1 MENALRIKTKI
12 IGLVAGV
19 LFGACAFC
27 GTFAINQY
35 MNASVRKLADVE
47 MEKLELANRAFS
59 QVGTKEDLEEMDE
72 AARDAYLKY
81 QFERCYQEGYA
92 LLKGQECIKNM
103 TKYEITAPEALG
115 EEYVVQQLGKTYLLI
130 LKKELPFLK
139 DFWVLSVQDITSTWE
154 EGKEQAK
161 WYLVVFLFVF
171 ACSITVAAVVIGHML
186 ESLVELRDQAE
197 RIKNGDFD
205 KKVVLTSKDE
215 LKDLSDS
222 LNRMSDQLQQQIED
236 LEFLLGSMAHEM
248 KTPLTSIIGYAD
260 SLLHVR
266 LSDQQKEQSLAAI
279 CRSAGRLDEMSGKLL
294 QLLGFYENEEIVK
307 EPVELV
313 DVMMWIYEE
322 NRETLIDKGID
333 FKIVLENSVGVQEE
347 TGLEQKGVKGMT
359 VQGDP
364 MLLVSLFSN
373 LVSNSIKALEGTGKI
388 QIILIPEKHK
398 VCVQDDGV
406 GIPSKDLPHV
416 TKAFYMVDKSRSR
429 RQKGSGL
436 GLALVQRISKVHNA
450 RIEIESR
457 LGEGTKVWICFL
469 SSD

>member
-1 MENALRIKTKI
+1 MRIKTKVI
-12 IGLVAGV
+12 SLVAGV
-19 LFGACAFC
+19 LFGSCAFC
-27 GTFAINQY
+27 GTFAVNQY
-35 MNASVRKLADVE
+35 MNASIRKLADVE
-47 MEKLELANRAFS
+47 MEKLELAERAFS
-59 QVGTKEDLEEMDE
+59 QVGTKEDLDAMDE
-72 AARDAYLKY
+72 AAREAYLRY

-92 LLKGQECIKNM
+92 LLKGRECIKNM

-115 EEYVVQQLGKTYLLI
+115 EKYVVQPLGIAYLLI

-171 ACSITVAAVVIGHML
+171 ACSITIAAAVIGHML
-186 ESLVELRDQAE
+186 KALVELRDQAE
-197 RIKNGDFD
+197 RIKNGDFN

-236 LEFLLGSMAHEM
+236 LEFLLGS
-248 KTPLTSIIGYAD
+248 
-260 SLLHVR
+260 
-266 LSDQQKEQSLAAI
+266 LAAI

-294 QLLGFYENEEIVK
+294 QLIGFYGNEKIVK
-307 EPVELV
+307 KPVELV

-333 FKIVLENSVGVQEE
+333 FKIVLENTVGVQKKIEF
-347 TGLEQKGVKGMT
+347 EQKEVRGMA

-373 LVSNSIKALEGTGKI
+373 LVSNSIKALEGSGKI

-398 VCVQDDGV
+398 VCVQDNGV

-429 RQKGSGL
+429 RQQGSGL
-436 GLALVQRISKVHNA
+436 GLALVQRISKVHGA
-450 RIEIESR
+450 KIEIESR
-457 LGEGTKVWICFL
+457 LKEGTKVWICFP

>member
-1 MENALRIKTKI
+1 MRIKTKVI
-12 IGLVAGV
+12 SLVAGV
-19 LFGACAFC
+19 LFGSCAFC
-27 GTFAINQY
+27 GTFAVNQY
-35 MNASVRKLADVE
+35 MNASIRKLADVE
-47 MEKLELANRAFS
+47 MEKLELAERAFS
-59 QVGTKEDLEEMDE
+59 QVGTKEDLDAMDE
-72 AARDAYLKY
+72 AAREAYLRY

-92 LLKGQECIKNM
+92 LLKGRECIKNM

-115 EEYVVQQLGKTYLLI
+115 EKYVVQPLGKAYLLI

-186 ESLVELRDQAE
+186 ESLVELRDQAKKK
-197 RIKNGDFD
+197 KNGDFD

>member
-1 MENALRIKTKI
+1 MRIKTKVI
-12 IGLVAGV
+12 SLVAGV
-19 LFGACAFC
+19 LFGSCAFC
-27 GTFAINQY
+27 GTFAVNQY
-35 MNASVRKLADVE
+35 MNASIRKLADVE
-47 MEKLELANRAFS
+47 MEKLELAERAFS
-59 QVGTKEDLEEMDE
+59 QVGTKEDLDAMDE
-72 AARDAYLKY
+72 AAREAYLRY

-92 LLKGQECIKNM
+92 LLKGRECIKNM

-115 EEYVVQQLGKTYLLI
+115 EKYVVQPLGKAYLLI

-171 ACSITVAAVVIGHML
+171 ACSITIAAAVIGHML
-186 ESLVELRDQAE
+186 KALVELRDQAE
-197 RIKNGDFD
+197 RIKNGDFN

-266 LSDQQKEQSLAAI
+266 LSDRQKEQSLAAI

-294 QLLGFYENEEIVK
+294 QLIGFYGNEKIVK
-307 EPVELV
+307 KPVELV

-333 FKIVLENSVGVQEE
+333 FKIVLENTVGVQKKIEF
-347 TGLEQKGVKGMT
+347 EQKEVRGMA

-373 LVSNSIKALEGTGKI
+373 LVSNSIKALEGSGKI

-398 VCVQDDGV
+398 VCVQDNGV

-429 RQKGSGL
+429 RQQGSGL
-436 GLALVQRISKVHNA
+436 GLALVQRISKVHGA
-450 RIEIESR
+450 KIEIESR
-457 LGEGTKVWICFL
+457 LKEGTKVWICFP

>member
-1 MENALRIKTKI
+1 MRIKTKVI
-12 IGLVAGV
+12 SLVAGV
-19 LFGACAFC
+19 LFGSCAFC
-27 GTFAINQY
+27 GTFAVNQY
-35 MNASVRKLADVE
+35 MNASIRKLADVE
-47 MEKLELANRAFS
+47 MEKLELAERAFS
-59 QVGTKEDLEEMDE
+59 QVGTKEDLDAMDE
-72 AARDAYLKY
+72 AAREAYLRY

-92 LLKGQECIKNM
+92 LLKGRECIKNM

-115 EEYVVQQLGKTYLLI
+115 EKYVVQPLGKAYLLI

-171 ACSITVAAVVIGHML
+171 ACSITIAAAVIGHML
-186 ESLVELRDQAE
+186 KALVELRDQAE
-197 RIKNGDFD
+197 RIKNGDFN

-266 LSDQQKEQSLAAI
+266 LSDHQKEQSLAAI

-294 QLLGFYENEEIVK
+294 QLMGFYENEKIVK
-307 EPVELV
+307 KPVELV

-333 FKIVLENSVGVQEE
+333 FKIVLENSAGVQKEI
-347 TGLEQKGVKGMT
+347 GLEQKGVRGIT

-373 LVSNSIKALEGTGKI
+373 LVSNSIKALEGSGKI

-398 VCVQDDGV
+398 VCVQDNGV

-429 RQKGSGL
+429 RQQGSGL
-436 GLALVQRISKVHNA
+436 GLALVQRISKVHGA
-450 RIEIESR
+450 KIEIESR
-457 LGEGTKVWICFL
+457 LKEGTKVWICFP

>member
-1 MENALRIKTKI
+1 MRIKTKVI
-12 IGLVAGV
+12 SLVAGV
-19 LFGACAFC
+19 LFGSCAFC
-27 GTFAINQY
+27 GTFAVNQY
-35 MNASVRKLADVE
+35 MNASIRKLADVE
-47 MEKLELANRAFS
+47 MEKLELAERAFS
-59 QVGTKEDLEEMDE
+59 QVGTKEDLDAMDE
-72 AARDAYLKY
+72 AAREAYLRY

-92 LLKGQECIKNM
+92 LLKGRECIKNM

-115 EEYVVQQLGKTYLLI
+115 EKYVVQPLGKAYLLI

-171 ACSITVAAVVIGHML
+171 ACSITIAAAVIGHML
-186 ESLVELRDQAE
+186 KALVELRDQAE
-197 RIKNGDFD
+197 RIKNGDFN

-248 KTPLTSIIGYAD
+248 KTPLTSIIGYTD

-266 LSDQQKEQSLAAI
+266 LSDHQKEQSLAAI
-279 CRSAGRLDEMSGKLL
+279 CRSAGQLDEMSGKLL
-294 QLLGFYENEEIVK
+294 QLMGFYENEKIVK
-307 EPVELV
+307 KPVELV

-333 FKIVLENSVGVQEE
+333 FKIVLENSAGVQKEI
-347 TGLEQKGVKGMT
+347 GLEQKGVRGIT

-373 LVSNSIKALEGTGKI
+373 LVSNSIKALEGSGKI

-398 VCVQDDGV
+398 VCVQDNGV

-416 TKAFYMVDKSRSR
+416 IKAFYMVDKSRSR
-429 RQKGSGL
+429 RQQGSGL
-436 GLALVQRISKVHNA
+436 GLALVQRISKAHGA
-450 RIEIESR
+450 KIEIESR

-469 SSD
+469 SSN

>member
-1 MENALRIKTKI
+1 MRIKTKVI
-12 IGLVAGV
+12 SLVAGV

-27 GTFAINQY
+27 GTFAVNQY
-35 MNASVRKLADVE
+35 MNASIRKLADVE
-47 MEKLELANRAFS
+47 MEKLELAERAFS
-59 QVGTKEDLEEMDE
+59 QVGTKEDLDAMDE
-72 AARDAYLKY
+72 AAREAYLRY

-92 LLKGQECIKNM
+92 LLKGRECIKNM

-115 EEYVVQQLGKTYLLI
+115 EKYVVQPLGKAYLLI

-197 RIKNGDFD
+197 RIKNGDFN

-266 LSDQQKEQSLAAI
+266 LSDHQKEQSLAAI

-294 QLLGFYENEEIVK
+294 QLIGFYGNEKIVK
-307 EPVELV
+307 KPVELV

-333 FKIVLENSVGVQEE
+333 FKIVLENTVGVQKKIEF
-347 TGLEQKGVKGMT
+347 EQKEVRGMA

-373 LVSNSIKALEGTGKI
+373 LVSNSIKALEGSGKI

-398 VCVQDDGV
+398 VCVQDNGV

-429 RQKGSGL
+429 RQQGSGL
-436 GLALVQRISKVHNA
+436 GLALVQRISKVHGA
-450 RIEIESR
+450 KIEIESR
-457 LGEGTKVWICFL
+457 LKEGTKVWICFP

>member
-1 MENALRIKTKI
+1 MRIKTKVI
-12 IGLVAGV
+12 SLVAGV
-19 LFGACAFC
+19 LFGSCAFC
-27 GTFAINQY
+27 GTFAVNQY
-35 MNASVRKLADVE
+35 MNASIRKLADVE
-47 MEKLELANRAFS
+47 MEKLELAERAFS
-59 QVGTKEDLEEMDE
+59 QVGTKEDLDAMDE
-72 AARDAYLKY
+72 AAREAYLRY

-92 LLKGQECIKNM
+92 LLKGRECIKNM

-115 EEYVVQQLGKTYLLI
+115 EKYVVQPLGKAYLLI

-171 ACSITVAAVVIGHML
+171 ACSITIAAAVIGHML
-186 ESLVELRDQAE
+186 KALVELRDQAE
-197 RIKNGDFD
+197 RIKNGDFN

-266 LSDQQKEQSLAAI
+266 LSDHQKEQSLAAI

-294 QLLGFYENEEIVK
+294 QLIGFYGNEKIVK
-307 EPVELV
+307 KPVELV

-333 FKIVLENSVGVQEE
+333 FKIVLENTVGVQKKIEF
-347 TGLEQKGVKGMT
+347 EQKEVRGMA

-373 LVSNSIKALEGTGKI
+373 LVSNSIKALEGSGKI

-398 VCVQDDGV
+398 VCVQDNGV

-429 RQKGSGL
+429 RQQGSGL
-436 GLALVQRISKVHNA
+436 GLALVQRISKVHGA
-450 RIEIESR
+450 KIEIESR
-457 LGEGTKVWICFL
+457 LKEGTKVWICFP

>member
-1 MENALRIKTKI
+1 MRIKTKVI
-12 IGLVAGV
+12 SLVAGV
-19 LFGACAFC
+19 LFGSCAFC
-27 GTFAINQY
+27 GTFAVNQY
-35 MNASVRKLADVE
+35 MNASIRKLADVE

-59 QVGTKEDLEEMDE
+59 QVGTKEDLDAMDE
-72 AARDAYLKY
+72 AAREAYLRY

-92 LLKGQECIKNM
+92 LLKGRECIKNM

-115 EEYVVQQLGKTYLLI
+115 EKYVVQPLGKAYLLI

-171 ACSITVAAVVIGHML
+171 ACSITIAAAVIGHML
-186 ESLVELRDQAE
+186 KALVELRDQAE
-197 RIKNGDFD
+197 RIKNGDFN

>member
-388 QIILIPEKHK
+388 RIILIPEKHK

-429 RQKGSGL
+429 RQQGSGL
-436 GLALVQRISKVHNA
+436 GLALVQRISKVHGA
-450 RIEIESR
+450 KIEIESR
-457 LGEGTKVWICFL
+457 LKEGTKVWICFP

>member
-1 MENALRIKTKI
+1 MRIKTKVI
-12 IGLVAGV
+12 SLVAGV
-19 LFGACAFC
+19 LFGSCAFC
-27 GTFAINQY
+27 GTFAVNQY
-35 MNASVRKLADVE
+35 MNASIRKLADVE
-47 MEKLELANRAFS
+47 MEKLELAERAFS
-59 QVGTKEDLEEMDE
+59 QVGTKEDLDAMDE
-72 AARDAYLKY
+72 AAREAYLRY

-92 LLKGQECIKNM
+92 LLKGRECIKNM

-115 EEYVVQQLGKTYLLI
+115 EKYVVQPLGKAYLLI

-171 ACSITVAAVVIGHML
+171 ACSITIAAAVIGHML
-186 ESLVELRDQAE
+186 KALVELRDQAE
-197 RIKNGDFD
+197 RIKNGDFN

-266 LSDQQKEQSLAAI
+266 LSYHQKEQSLAAI

-294 QLLGFYENEEIVK
+294 QLIGFYGNEKIVK
-307 EPVELV
+307 KPVELV

-333 FKIVLENSVGVQEE
+333 FKIVLENTVGVQKKIEF
-347 TGLEQKGVKGMT
+347 EQKEVRGMA

-373 LVSNSIKALEGTGKI
+373 LVSNSIKALEGSGKI

-398 VCVQDDGV
+398 VCVQDNGV

-429 RQKGSGL
+429 RQQGSGL
-436 GLALVQRISKVHNA
+436 GLALVQRISKVHGA
-450 RIEIESR
+450 KIEIESR
-457 LGEGTKVWICFL
+457 LKEGTKVWICFP

>member
-1 MENALRIKTKI
+1 MRIKTKVI
-12 IGLVAGV
+12 SLVAGV
-19 LFGACAFC
+19 LFGSCAFC
-27 GTFAINQY
+27 GTFAVNQY
-35 MNASVRKLADVE
+35 MNASIRKLADVE
-47 MEKLELANRAFS
+47 MEKLELAERAFS
-59 QVGTKEDLEEMDE
+59 QVGTKEDLDAMDE
-72 AARDAYLKY
+72 AAREAYLRY

-92 LLKGQECIKNM
+92 LLKGRECIKNM

-115 EEYVVQQLGKTYLLI
+115 EKYVVQPLGKAYLLI

-171 ACSITVAAVVIGHML
+171 ACSITIAAAVIGHML
-186 ESLVELRDQAE
+186 KALVELRDQAE
-197 RIKNGDFD
+197 RIKNGDFN

-266 LSDQQKEQSLAAI
+266 LSDHQKEQSLAAI

-294 QLLGFYENEEIVK
+294 QLIGFYGNEKIVK
-307 EPVELV
+307 KPVELV

-333 FKIVLENSVGVQEE
+333 FKIVLENTVGVQKKIEF
-347 TGLEQKGVKGMT
+347 EQKEVRGMA

-373 LVSNSIKALEGTGKI
+373 LVSNSIKALEGSGKI

-398 VCVQDDGV
+398 VCVQDNGV

-429 RQKGSGL
+429 RQQGSGL
-436 GLALVQRISKVHNA
+436 GLALVQRISKVHGA
-450 RIEIESR
+450 KIEIESR
-457 LGEGTKVWICFL
+457 LKEGTKVWIWFP

>member
-1 MENALRIKTKI
+1 MRIKTKVI
-12 IGLVAGV
+12 SLVAGV
-19 LFGACAFC
+19 LFGSCAFC
-27 GTFAINQY
+27 GTFAVNQY
-35 MNASVRKLADVE
+35 MNASIRKLADVE
-47 MEKLELANRAFS
+47 MEKLELAERAFS
-59 QVGTKEDLEEMDE
+59 QVGTKEDLDAMDE
-72 AARDAYLKY
+72 AAREAYLRY

-92 LLKGQECIKNM
+92 LLKGRECIKNM

-115 EEYVVQQLGKTYLLI
+115 EKYVVQPLGKAYLLI

-171 ACSITVAAVVIGHML
+171 ACSITIAAAVIGHML
-186 ESLVELRDQAE
+186 KALVELRDQAE
-197 RIKNGDFD
+197 RIKNGDFN

-266 LSDQQKEQSLAAI
+266 LSDHQKEQSLAAI

-294 QLLGFYENEEIVK
+294 QLIGFYGNEKIVK
-307 EPVELV
+307 KPVELV

-333 FKIVLENSVGVQEE
+333 LKIVLENTVGVQKKIEF
-347 TGLEQKGVKGMT
+347 EQKEVRGMA

-373 LVSNSIKALEGTGKI
+373 LVSNSIKALEGSGKI

-398 VCVQDDGV
+398 VCVQDNGV

-429 RQKGSGL
+429 RQQGSGL
-436 GLALVQRISKVHNA
+436 GLALVQRISKVHGA
-450 RIEIESR
+450 KIEIESR
-457 LGEGTKVWICFL
+457 LKEGTKVWICFP

>member
-1 MENALRIKTKI
+1 MRIKTKVI
-12 IGLVAGV
+12 SLVAGV
-19 LFGACAFC
+19 LFGSCAFC
-27 GTFAINQY
+27 GTFAVNQY
-35 MNASVRKLADVE
+35 MNASIRKLADVE
-47 MEKLELANRAFS
+47 MEKLELAERAFS
-59 QVGTKEDLEEMDE
+59 QVGTKEDLDAMDE
-72 AARDAYLKY
+72 AAREAYLRY

-92 LLKGQECIKNM
+92 LLKGRECIKNM

-115 EEYVVQQLGKTYLLI
+115 EKYVVQPLGKAYLLI

-154 EGKEQAK
+154 EGKDQAK

-171 ACSITVAAVVIGHML
+171 ACSITIAAAVIGHML
-186 ESLVELRDQAE
+186 KALVELRDQAE
-197 RIKNGDFD
+197 RIKNGDFN

-266 LSDQQKEQSLAAI
+266 LSDHQKEQSLAAI

-294 QLLGFYENEEIVK
+294 QLIGFYGNEKIVK
-307 EPVELV
+307 KPVELV

-333 FKIVLENSVGVQEE
+333 FKIVLENTVGVQKKIEF
-347 TGLEQKGVKGMT
+347 EQKEVRGMA

-373 LVSNSIKALEGTGKI
+373 LVSNSIKALEGSGKI

-398 VCVQDDGV
+398 VCVQDNGV

-429 RQKGSGL
+429 RQQGSGL
-436 GLALVQRISKVHNA
+436 GLALVQRISKVHGA
-450 RIEIESR
+450 KIEIESR
-457 LGEGTKVWICFL
+457 LKEGTKVWICFP

>member
-1 MENALRIKTKI
+1 MKIKTKI

-35 MNASVRKLADVE
+35 MNASIRKLADVE
-47 MEKLELANRAFS
+47 MEKLELAERAFS
-59 QVGTKEDLEEMDE
+59 QVGTKEDLDAMDE
-72 AARDAYLKY
+72 AAREAYLRY

-92 LLKGQECIKNM
+92 LLKGRECIKNM

-115 EEYVVQQLGKTYLLI
+115 ENYVVQPLGKTYLLI

-171 ACSITVAAVVIGHML
+171 ACSITIAAAVIGHML
-186 ESLVELRDQAE
+186 KSLVELRDQAE
-197 RIKNGDFD
+197 RIKNGDFN

-248 KTPLTSIIGYAD
+248 KTPLTSIIGYTD

-266 LSDQQKEQSLAAI
+266 LSDHQKEQSLAAI

-294 QLLGFYENEEIVK
+294 QLMGFYENEKIVK
-307 EPVELV
+307 KPVELV

-333 FKIVLENSVGVQEE
+333 FKIVLENSAGVQKEI
-347 TGLEQKGVKGMT
+347 GLEQKGVRGIT

-373 LVSNSIKALEGTGKI
+373 LVSNSIKALEGSGKI

-398 VCVQDDGV
+398 VCVQDNGV

-429 RQKGSGL
+429 RQQGSGL
-436 GLALVQRISKVHNA
+436 GLALVQRISKAHGA
-450 RIEIESR
+450 KIEIESR

-469 SSD
+469 SSN

>member
-1 MENALRIKTKI
+1 MRIKTKVI
-12 IGLVAGV
+12 SLVAGV
-19 LFGACAFC
+19 LFGSCAFC
-27 GTFAINQY
+27 GTFAVNQY
-35 MNASVRKLADVE
+35 MNASIRKLADVE
-47 MEKLELANRAFS
+47 MEKLELAERAFS
-59 QVGTKEDLEEMDE
+59 QVGTKEDLDAMDE
-72 AARDAYLKY
+72 AAREAYLRY

-92 LLKGQECIKNM
+92 LLKGRECIKNM

-115 EEYVVQQLGKTYLLI
+115 EKYVVQPLGIAYLLI

-171 ACSITVAAVVIGHML
+171 ACSITIAAAVIGHML
-186 ESLVELRDQAE
+186 KALVELRDQAE
-197 RIKNGDFD
+197 RIKNGDFN

-266 LSDQQKEQSLAAI
+266 LSDHQKEQSLAAI

-294 QLLGFYENEEIVK
+294 QLIGFYGNEKIVK
-307 EPVELV
+307 KPVELV

-333 FKIVLENSVGVQEE
+333 FKIVLENTVGVQKKIEF
-347 TGLEQKGVKGMT
+347 EQKEVRGMA

-373 LVSNSIKALEGTGKI
+373 LVSNSIKALEGSGKI

-398 VCVQDDGV
+398 VCVQDNGV

-429 RQKGSGL
+429 RQQGSGL
-436 GLALVQRISKVHNA
+436 GLALVQRISKVHGA
-450 RIEIESR
+450 KIEIESR
-457 LGEGTKVWICFL
+457 LKEGTKVWICFP

>member
-1 MENALRIKTKI
+1 
-12 IGLVAGV
+12 
-19 LFGACAFC
+19 
-27 GTFAINQY
+27 
-35 MNASVRKLADVE
+35 
-47 MEKLELANRAFS
+47 
-59 QVGTKEDLEEMDE
+59 
-72 AARDAYLKY
+72 
-81 QFERCYQEGYA
+81 
-92 LLKGQECIKNM
+92 M

-115 EEYVVQQLGKTYLLI
+115 EKYVVQPLGIAYLLI

-171 ACSITVAAVVIGHML
+171 ACSITIAAAVIGHML
-186 ESLVELRDQAE
+186 KALVELRDQAE
-197 RIKNGDFD
+197 RIKNGDFN

-266 LSDQQKEQSLAAI
+266 LSDRQKEQSLAAI

-294 QLLGFYENEEIVK
+294 QLIGFYGNEKIVK
-307 EPVELV
+307 KPVELV

-333 FKIVLENSVGVQEE
+333 FKIVLENTVGVQKKIEF
-347 TGLEQKGVKGMT
+347 EQKEVRGMA

-373 LVSNSIKALEGTGKI
+373 LVSNSIKALEGSGKI

-398 VCVQDDGV
+398 VCVQDNGV

-429 RQKGSGL
+429 RQQGSGL
-436 GLALVQRISKVHNA
+436 GLALVQRISKVHGA
-450 RIEIESR
+450 KIEIESR
-457 LGEGTKVWICFL
+457 LKEGTKVWICFP

>member
-1 MENALRIKTKI
+1 MRIKTKVI
-12 IGLVAGV
+12 SLVAGV
-19 LFGACAFC
+19 LFGSCAFC
-27 GTFAINQY
+27 GTFAVNQY
-35 MNASVRKLADVE
+35 MNASIRKLADVE
-47 MEKLELANRAFS
+47 MEKLELAERAFS
-59 QVGTKEDLEEMDE
+59 QVGTKEDLDAMDE
-72 AARDAYLKY
+72 AAREAYLRY

-92 LLKGQECIKNM
+92 LLKGRECIKNM

-115 EEYVVQQLGKTYLLI
+115 EKYVVQPLGIAYLLI

-171 ACSITVAAVVIGHML
+171 ACSITIAAAVIGHML
-186 ESLVELRDQAE
+186 KALVELRDQAE
-197 RIKNGDFD
+197 RIKNGDFN

-266 LSDQQKEQSLAAI
+266 LSDRQKEQSLAAI

-294 QLLGFYENEEIVK
+294 QLIGFYGNEKIVK
-307 EPVELV
+307 KPVELV
-313 DVMMWIYEE
+313 DVMMWIYVE

-333 FKIVLENSVGVQEE
+333 FKIVLENTVGVQKKIEF
-347 TGLEQKGVKGMT
+347 EQKEVRGMA

-373 LVSNSIKALEGTGKI
+373 LVSNSIKALEGSGKI

-398 VCVQDDGV
+398 VCVQDNGV

-429 RQKGSGL
+429 RQQGSGL
-436 GLALVQRISKVHNA
+436 GLALVQRISKVHGA
-450 RIEIESR
+450 KIEIESR
-457 LGEGTKVWICFL
+457 LKEGTKVWICFP

>member
-1 MENALRIKTKI
+1 MRIKTKVI
-12 IGLVAGV
+12 SLVAGV
-19 LFGACAFC
+19 LFGSCAFC
-27 GTFAINQY
+27 GTFAVNQY
-35 MNASVRKLADVE
+35 MNASIRKLADVE
-47 MEKLELANRAFS
+47 MEKLELAERAFS
-59 QVGTKEDLEEMDE
+59 QVGTKEDLDAMDE
-72 AARDAYLKY
+72 AAREAYLRY

-92 LLKGQECIKNM
+92 LLKGRECIKNM

-115 EEYVVQQLGKTYLLI
+115 EKYVVQPLGKAYLLI

-171 ACSITVAAVVIGHML
+171 ACSITIAAAVIGHML
-186 ESLVELRDQAE
+186 KALVELRDQAE
-197 RIKNGDFD
+197 RIKNGDFN

-266 LSDQQKEQSLAAI
+266 LSDHQKEQSLAAI

-294 QLLGFYENEEIVK
+294 QLIGFYGNEKIVK
-307 EPVELV
+307 KPVELV

-333 FKIVLENSVGVQEE
+333 FKIVLENTVGVQKKIEF
-347 TGLEQKGVKGMT
+347 EQKEVRGMA
-359 VQGDP
+359 V
-364 MLLVSLFSN
+364 
-373 LVSNSIKALEGTGKI
+373 
-388 QIILIPEKHK
+388 
-398 VCVQDDGV
+398 
-406 GIPSKDLPHV
+406 
-416 TKAFYMVDKSRSR
+416 
-429 RQKGSGL
+429 
-436 GLALVQRISKVHNA
+436 
-450 RIEIESR
+450 
-457 LGEGTKVWICFL
+457 
-469 SSD
+469 

>member
-1 MENALRIKTKI
+1 MRIKTKVI
-12 IGLVAGV
+12 SLVAGV
-19 LFGACAFC
+19 LFGSCAFC
-27 GTFAINQY
+27 GTFAVNQY
-35 MNASVRKLADVE
+35 MNASIRKLADVE
-47 MEKLELANRAFS
+47 MEKLELAERAFS
-59 QVGTKEDLEEMDE
+59 QVGTKEDLDAMDE
-72 AARDAYLKY
+72 AAREAYLRY

-92 LLKGQECIKNM
+92 LLKGRECIKNM

-115 EEYVVQQLGKTYLLI
+115 EKYVVQPLGIAYLLI

-171 ACSITVAAVVIGHML
+171 ACSITIAAAVIGHML
-186 ESLVELRDQAE
+186 KALVELRDQAE
-197 RIKNGDFD
+197 RIKNGDFN

-266 LSDQQKEQSLAAI
+266 LSDRQKEQSLAAI

-294 QLLGFYENEEIVK
+294 QLIGFYGNEKIVK
-307 EPVELV
+307 KPVELV

-333 FKIVLENSVGVQEE
+333 FKIVLENTVGVQKKIEF
-347 TGLEQKGVKGMT
+347 EQKEVRGMA

-373 LVSNSIKALEGTGKI
+373 LVSNSIKALEGSGKI

-398 VCVQDDGV
+398 VCVQDNGV

-429 RQKGSGL
+429 RQQGSGL
-436 GLALVQRISKVHNA
+436 GLALVQRISKVHGA
-450 RIEIESR
+450 KIEIESR
-457 LGEGTKVWICFL
+457 LKEGTKVWICFP

>member
-1 MENALRIKTKI
+1 MRIKTKVI
-12 IGLVAGV
+12 SLVAGV
-19 LFGACAFC
+19 LFGSCAFC
-27 GTFAINQY
+27 GTFAVNQY
-35 MNASVRKLADVE
+35 MNASIRKLADVE
-47 MEKLELANRAFS
+47 MEKLELAERAFS
-59 QVGTKEDLEEMDE
+59 QVGTKEDLDAMDE
-72 AARDAYLKY
+72 AAREAYLRD

-92 LLKGQECIKNM
+92 LLKGRECIKNM

-115 EEYVVQQLGKTYLLI
+115 GKYVVQPLGIAYLLI

-171 ACSITVAAVVIGHML
+171 ACSITIAAAVIGHML
-186 ESLVELRDQAE
+186 KALVELRDQAE
-197 RIKNGDFD
+197 RIKNGDFN

-266 LSDQQKEQSLAAI
+266 LSDHQKEQSLAAI

-294 QLLGFYENEEIVK
+294 QLIGFYGNEKIVK
-307 EPVELV
+307 KPVELV

-333 FKIVLENSVGVQEE
+333 FKIVLENTVGVQKKIEF
-347 TGLEQKGVKGMT
+347 EQKEVRGMA

-373 LVSNSIKALEGTGKI
+373 LVSNSIKALEGSGKI

-398 VCVQDDGV
+398 VCVQDNGV

-429 RQKGSGL
+429 RQQGSGL
-436 GLALVQRISKVHNA
+436 GLALVQRISKVHGA
-450 RIEIESR
+450 KIEIESR
-457 LGEGTKVWICFL
+457 LKEGTKVWICFP

>member
-1 MENALRIKTKI
+1 MRIKTKVI
-12 IGLVAGV
+12 SLVAGV
-19 LFGACAFC
+19 LFGSCAFC
-27 GTFAINQY
+27 GTFAVNQY
-35 MNASVRKLADVE
+35 MNASIRKLADVE
-47 MEKLELANRAFS
+47 MEKLELAERAFS
-59 QVGTKEDLEEMDE
+59 QVGTKEDLDAMDE
-72 AARDAYLKY
+72 AAREAYLRY

-92 LLKGQECIKNM
+92 LLKGRECIKNM

-115 EEYVVQQLGKTYLLI
+115 EKYVVQPLWKAYLLI

-171 ACSITVAAVVIGHML
+171 ACSITIAAAVIGHML
-186 ESLVELRDQAE
+186 KALVELRDQAE
-197 RIKNGDFD
+197 RIKNGDFN

-266 LSDQQKEQSLAAI
+266 LSDHQKEQSLAAI

-294 QLLGFYENEEIVK
+294 QLIGFYGNEKIVK
-307 EPVELV
+307 KPVELV

-333 FKIVLENSVGVQEE
+333 FKIVLENTVGVQKKIEF
-347 TGLEQKGVKGMT
+347 EQKEVRGMA

-373 LVSNSIKALEGTGKI
+373 LVSNSIKALEGSGKI

-398 VCVQDDGV
+398 VCVQDNGV

-429 RQKGSGL
+429 RQQGSGL
-436 GLALVQRISKVHNA
+436 GLALVQRISKVHGA
-450 RIEIESR
+450 KIEIESR
-457 LGEGTKVWICFL
+457 LKEGTKVWICFP

>member
-1 MENALRIKTKI
+1 MRIKTKVI
-12 IGLVAGV
+12 SLVAGV
-19 LFGACAFC
+19 LFGSCAFC
-27 GTFAINQY
+27 GTFAVNQY
-35 MNASVRKLADVE
+35 MNASIRKLADVE
-47 MEKLELANRAFS
+47 MEKLELAERAFS
-59 QVGTKEDLEEMDE
+59 QVGTKEDLDAMDE
-72 AARDAYLKY
+72 AAREAYLRY

-92 LLKGQECIKNM
+92 LLKGRECIKNM

-115 EEYVVQQLGKTYLLI
+115 EKYVVQPLGKAYLLI

-171 ACSITVAAVVIGHML
+171 ACSITIAAAVIGHML
-186 ESLVELRDQAE
+186 KALVELRDQAE
-197 RIKNGDFD
+197 RIKNGDFN

-266 LSDQQKEQSLAAI
+266 LSDHQKEQSLAAI

-294 QLLGFYENEEIVK
+294 QLIGFYGNEKIVK
-307 EPVELV
+307 KPVELV

-333 FKIVLENSVGVQEE
+333 FKIVLENTVGVQKKIEF
-347 TGLEQKGVKGMT
+347 EQKEVRGMA

-364 MLLVSLFSN
+364 LLLVSLFSN
-373 LVSNSIKALEGTGKI
+373 LVSNSIKALEGSGKI

-398 VCVQDDGV
+398 VCVQDNGV

-429 RQKGSGL
+429 RQQGSGL
-436 GLALVQRISKVHNA
+436 GLALVQRISKVHGA
-450 RIEIESR
+450 KIEIESR
-457 LGEGTKVWICFL
+457 LKEGTKVWICFP